1 MYNITIFYLIS
12 AYCTVQHII
21 LRAVYVVD
29 FTSLFHNNLFC
40 EIASNVEAN
49 NKLWKLFYAKS
60 KIEAIICINFANN
73 SIKST

>member
-1 MYNITIFYLIS
+1 MLQLYFIS

-49 NKLWKLFYAKS
+49 NKLWKLFFAKS
-60 KIEAIICINFANN
+60 KIEAIILPIIASRVHSTYDNN
-73 SIKST
+73 

>member
-1 MYNITIFYLIS
+1 MLQLYFIS

-49 NKLWKLFYAKS
+49 NYCGNYFLPKAKLRP
-60 KIEAIICINFANN
+60 
-73 SIKST
+73 